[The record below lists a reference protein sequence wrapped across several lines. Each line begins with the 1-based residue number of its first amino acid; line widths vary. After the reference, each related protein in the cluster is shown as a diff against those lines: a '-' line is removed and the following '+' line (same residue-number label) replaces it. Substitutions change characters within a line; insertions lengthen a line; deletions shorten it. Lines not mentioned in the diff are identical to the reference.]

1 VTVPGN
7 IGEENPSRY
16 EWAVTTTPQRYLDNA
31 TRTFNQGRVVGG
43 STVVNGLCWTRGS
56 AADYD
61 AWENLGNPG
70 WGWAGLLPYFLKVWD
85 REREAYLAM
94 INFLARYLL
103 FEVSIY

>member
-16 EWAVTTTPQRYLDNA
+16 EWAVTTTPQRFLDNA

-43 STVVNGLCWTRGS
+43 STVTNGLCWTRGS

-70 WGWAGLLPYFLKVWD
+70 WGWEGLLPYFLKVWD
-85 REREAYLAM
+85 RER
-94 INFLARYLL
+94 RS
-103 FEVSIY
+103 VSGND